1 MVKQNVWLLKIRMLY
16 LSIIKVMEIRISI
29 VIQSMLN
36 DAMVE
41 VHHQELM
48 EEGQERLRFVKY
60 LILYYPD
67 TTQKILVDFVYEQF
81 KKLDNK

>member
-1 MVKQNVWLLKIRMLY
+1 LALENKDVIFKYNKK
-16 LSIIKVMEIRISI
+16 IKVMDKVRISI

-60 LILYYPD
+60 LVNMFPD
-67 TTQKILVDFVYEQF
+67 TDKKMDIDVVYKQF
-81 KKLDNK
+81 KLGDNK